1 MKVTVLA
8 SGSKGNATYIE
19 TKETKILIDAGI
31 SYIQVKGRLKEKEI
45 ELTTL
50 DAIFISHEHT
60 DHVMHLASI
69 LKKTGAK
76 LFIDKISYDVIN
88 QKTNNSLYPF
98 EVVFIK
104 NDCKYNFKDI
114 FVVPIPLSHDSK
126 AIHGFLMKELN
137 EEKNCTFASITD
149 TGIIQEKYFPILA
162 SINTLLIESNHDVEM
177 LTTSSRPWILI
188 QRILS
193 KKGHL
198 SNVECMSYLTK
209 IVSKHTSNVIFA
221 HLSEECN
228 EPKIALNE
236 CYKVFGENPSFK
248 VYVAD
253 QYNPL
258 DTLEVEN
265 D

>member
-19 TKETKILIDAGI
+19 TNQTKILIDAGI
-31 SYIQVKGRLKEKEI
+31 SYLQVRNRLKEKNI
-45 ELTTL
+45 ELKTL

-69 LKKTGAK
+69 LKKTNAK

-104 NDCKYNFKDI
+104 NDCKYNFSDV

-126 AIHGFLMKELN
+126 AIHGYLLKELN
-137 EEKNCTFASITD
+137 EDKNVTFASITD
-149 TGIIQEKYFPILA
+149 TGIIQEKYFPILS
-162 SINTLLIESNHDVEM
+162 SINTILIESNHDVEM
-177 LTTSSRPWILI
+177 LKTSSRPWILI

-198 SNVECMSYLTK
+198 SNVECMTYLSK
-209 IVSKHTSNVIFA
+209 IVSKLTTNVILA

-228 EPKIALNE
+228 DPKIALNE

-248 VYVAD
+248 VYVAE

-258 DTLEVEN
+258 DTLEVGN